1 MIIRSYKNRGDQ
13 LQYPDNTASP
23 AATLLE
29 TKLLLNSTIFQSA
42 NGARFVTLDVK
53 DFFLQT
59 LMERPEYIKINSKY
73 FLQDVRNTYNINNI
87 VHNYGYIYYRIKRG
101 MSGLKQAAR
110 LAYNNLK
117 QHLQE
122 YVYKSDKYAQNIGT
136 TTQEKQN
143 FVYA

>member
-1 MIIRSYKNRGDQ
+1 
-13 LQYPDNTASP
+13 
-23 AATLLE
+23 
-29 TKLLLNSTIFQSA
+29 
-42 NGARFVTLDVK
+42 
-53 DFFLQT
+53 
-59 LMERPEYIKINSKY
+59 MERPEYIKINSKY

>member
-59 LMERPEYIKINSKY
+59 LMKRPEYMKINSKY
-73 FLQDVRNTYNINNI
+73 FLEDIRN
-87 VHNYGYIYYRIKRG
+87 K
-101 MSGLKQAAR
+101 
-110 LAYNNLK
+110 
-117 QHLQE
+117 
-122 YVYKSDKYAQNIGT
+122 YKIDN
-136 TTQEKQN
+136 
-143 FVYA
+143 